1 MAVAAICF
9 FSLGC
14 GPSPV
19 IFPNASRLA
28 ANQDTTCNTTLPTT
42 QSNGQFAVQP
52 SQTTLSL
59 YPGQTATVDVAL
71 PTLNGAA
78 VQQLQIAADHLPVGL
93 NFTSVQ
99 STSGNIA
106 HLTFQSTTALAFNCF
121 AGVADV
127 YSATVPISIVAT
139 GPSGTASSNID
150 LTVVLENLSFLP
162 TNINLPVMRLTTDDG
177 ADITSKDDYV
187 DGTVQL
193 MDSSNSS
200 NNFRETMQIQGHGNS
215 TWTMPKKPYNLKL
228 DSKQNI
234 LGMAASKKW
243 VLLANYDDKTMMRNA
258 LAFYFSQM
266 FQMEWT
272 PNSKFVEL
280 YLNGI
285 YEGVYQ
291 VTEKVEIDPNRLNID
306 ELDDTDNSGIELT
319 GGYLLEIDS
328 FEGATFVFHTPK
340 GLPVDS
346 DDPDPPTAQQQNYI
360 TTIVDNA
367 ENALYSPNFKD
378 ATTGW
383 SAFFD
388 KSSLVNWFI
397 VEELIGNQDGDFW
410 SSDYFYKKRGDP
422 LLYMGPVW
430 DFDITAGNVD
440 YGVDSAIN
448 PTLPWIRSQAL
459 WYEQLFQDPAFL
471 AAVKARWTEIRP
483 QVNNIPSFIDT
494 TAAALAQGQQN
505 NFQRWPI
512 LYDRVWP
519 NPVAYGSYSAEVG
532 ALKNWMAARVTYM
545 DKNYLQ

>member
-1 MAVAAICF
+1 M
-9 FSLGC
+9 
-14 GPSPV
+14 
-19 IFPNASRLA
+19 
-28 ANQDTTCNTTLPTT
+28 
-42 QSNGQFAVQP
+42 
-52 SQTTLSL
+52 
-59 YPGQTATVDVAL
+59 
-71 PTLNGAA
+71 
-78 VQQLQIAADHLPVGL
+78 
-93 NFTSVQ
+93 
-99 STSGNIA
+99 
-106 HLTFQSTTALAFNCF
+106 
-121 AGVADV
+121 ADV

-383 SAFFD
+383 SASLTRAAWSTGL
-388 KSSLVNWFI
+388 SS
-397 VEELIGNQDGDFW
+397 
-410 SSDYFYKKRGDP
+410 
-422 LLYMGPVW
+422 
-430 DFDITAGNVD
+430 
-440 YGVDSAIN
+440 
-448 PTLPWIRSQAL
+448 RS
-459 WYEQLFQDPAFL
+459 
-471 AAVKARWTEIRP
+471 
-483 QVNNIPSFIDT
+483 
-494 TAAALAQGQQN
+494 
-505 NFQRWPI
+505 
-512 LYDRVWP
+512 
-519 NPVAYGSYSAEVG
+519 
-532 ALKNWMAARVTYM
+532 
-545 DKNYLQ
+545 